1 MTRWEKRKMQEGE
14 TSKKVARLQEISELR
29 DKMIRREGRRRL
41 ADLEEK
47 RTEKIVE
54 RMCQHYCKWPVI
66 WDEKRE
72 GCELQNSNVC
82 ANCPMNEL

>member
-1 MTRWEKRKMQEGE
+1 MKREKDKNDDAQ
-14 TSKKVARLQEISELR
+14 KLVRLQEISELR

-66 WDEKRE
+66 WDEEKE
-72 GCELQNSNVC
+72 GCELSESKVC